1 MSIANKTDRID
12 LRVSPTQKA
21 LIASAAMASQKDVS
35 QFIIESVIRQ
45 AEETL
50 LDQRLFILSDED
62 FRELEK
68 ELEEPAVENPAFTKY
83 LNTKAPWEK

>member
-1 MSIANKTDRID
+1 
-12 LRVSPTQKA
+12 
-21 LIASAAMASQKDVS
+21 MASQKDVS

-62 FRELEK
+62 FRKLEK
-68 ELEEPAVENPAFTKY
+68 ELEEPAVENPTFTRY
-83 LNTKAPWEK
+83 LNAKAPWEK

>member
-21 LIASAAMASQKDVS
+21 LIASAAKASQKDVS

-45 AEETL
+45 AEETI

-62 FRELEK
+62 FQELERELEQ
-68 ELEEPAVENPAFTKY
+68 PAVENPSFTRY
-83 LNTKAPWEK
+83 LNAKAPWEK

>member
-12 LRVSPTQKA
+12 LRVSPAQKA
-21 LIASAAMASQKDVS
+21 IIASAAMASQKGVS
-35 QFIIESVIRQ
+35 EFIIESVVRQ

-62 FRELEK
+62 FQDLERELDQ
-68 ELEEPAVENPAFTKY
+68 PPIENPALTKH
-83 LNTKAPWEK
+83 LNAKAPWEE

>member
-1 MSIANKTDRID
+1 MSITSKTDRID

-21 LIASAAMASQKDVS
+21 LIASAAKASQKDVS
-35 QFIIESVIRQ
+35 QFIIESVVRQ

-62 FRELEK
+62 FQELEK
-68 ELEEPAVENPAFTKY
+68 ELDLPPVENTAFTKY
-83 LNTKAPWEK
+83 LNAKAPWEK